1 MMPGDNERRGRTRN
15 GRLAFAPVLVL
26 ALLAAACGEGGTRGA
41 DSRVLV
47 DGSSTVYP
55 LTEAVAEEF
64 GIAQGGAVQVTV
76 GLSGTGGGFQR
87 FCAGET
93 DVNNASRPIKDA
105 ERDECIVNDV
115 RFLELPVAYDG
126 ISIVV
131 HPDNTWV
138 DCLTV
143 AELRRI
149 WEPNSTVQSWAQV
162 RDGFPDQ
169 PIRLYGPGTDSGTFD
184 YFTEAIVGEEG
195 ASRWE
200 YTVSEDDN
208 VLVTGV
214 AGDPGALG
222 YFGYAYYE
230 ANRDRVKLVAVD
242 SGSGCVQPTPATI
255 RRGRY
260 DPLSRPLFIYVNR
273 ESLARPAVAEFVRF
287 YMETAPELAREVG
300 YVPLGEADYQAN
312 ARRVAEASGHGA

>member
-1 MMPGDNERRGRTRN
+1 MMRDDDQRHSLARGAHS
-15 GRLAFAPVLVL
+15 GLAAILVL
-26 ALLAAACGEGGTRGA
+26 ALFAAACGERGPGGGEG
-41 DSRVLV
+41 RVLI

-64 GIAQGGAVQVTV
+64 GIAQGAAVQVTV
-76 GLSGTGGGFQR
+76 GLSGTGGGFER

-93 DVNNASRPIKDA
+93 DINNASRPIKDA

-143 AELRRI
+143 EELRRI
-149 WEPNSTVQSWAQV
+149 WEPGSTVESWAEV
-162 RDGFPDQ
+162 REGFPDE
-169 PIRLYGPGTDSGTFD
+169 PLRLYGPGPDSGTFD
-184 YFTEAIVGEEG
+184 DFTEAVVGEPG

-214 AGDPGALG
+214 AGDRGALG

-242 SGSGCVQPTPATI
+242 GGSGCVAPTPETI
-255 RRGRY
+255 RRGTY

-273 ESLARPAVAEFVRF
+273 ESLARRTVADFVRF
-287 YMETAPELAREVG
+287 YMDVAPELAREVG
-300 YVPLGEADYQAN
+300 YVPLSEADYEAN
-312 ARRVAEASGHGA
+312 TRRIAEASGRGT

>member
-1 MMPGDNERRGRTRN
+1 M
-15 GRLAFAPVLVL
+15 
-26 ALLAAACGEGGTRGA
+26 
-41 DSRVLV
+41 
-47 DGSSTVYP
+47 YP

-64 GIAQGGAVQVTV
+64 GIAQGAAVQVTV
-76 GLSGTGGGFQR
+76 GLSGTGGGFER

-93 DVNNASRPIKDA
+93 DINNASRPIKDA

-143 AELRRI
+143 EELRRI
-149 WEPNSTVQSWAQV
+149 WEPGSTVESWAEV
-162 RDGFPDQ
+162 REGFPDE
-169 PIRLYGPGTDSGTFD
+169 PLRLYGPGPDSGTFD
-184 YFTEAIVGEEG
+184 DFTEAVVGEPG

-214 AGDPGALG
+214 AGDRGALG

-242 SGSGCVQPTPATI
+242 GGSGCVAPTPETI
-255 RRGRY
+255 RRGTY

-273 ESLARPAVAEFVRF
+273 ESLARRTVADFVRF
-287 YMETAPELAREVG
+287 YMDVAPELAREVG
-300 YVPLGEADYQAN
+300 YVPLSEADYEAN
-312 ARRVAEASGHGA
+312 TRRIAEASGRGT

>member
-1 MMPGDNERRGRTRN
+1 MPGDNERHVRTRKQQ
-15 GRLAFAPVLVL
+15 LATACVLVL
-26 ALLAAACGEGGTRGA
+26 ALLAAACGESGM
-41 DSRVLV
+41 DSRILV
-47 DGSSTVYP
+47 DGSSTVYR

-64 GIAQGGAVQVTV
+64 GIAQGGAVQVMV
-76 GLSGTGGGFQR
+76 GVSGTGGGFQR

-93 DVNNASRPIKDA
+93 DVNDASRPIKDA
-105 ERDECIVNDV
+105 EREECFINDV

-138 DCLTV
+138 DCLTIE
-143 AELRRI
+143 ELRRI
-149 WEPNSTVQSWAQV
+149 WEPASTVESWAQV
-162 RDGFPDQ
+162 REGFPDQ
-169 PIRLYGPGTDSGTFD
+169 PIRLYGPGPDSGTFD
-184 YFTEAIVGEEG
+184 YFTEMIMGEEG

-214 AGDPGALG
+214 AGDPAALG

-230 ANRDRVKLVAVD
+230 ENRDRLKLVAVD
-242 SGSGCVQPTPATI
+242 SGSGCVQPTPETI

-273 ESLARPAVAEFVRF
+273 EALERPTVAEFVRF
-287 YMETAPELAREVG
+287 YMETAPQLAREVG
-300 YVPLGEADYQAN
+300 YVPLGRADYEAN
-312 ARRVAEASGHGA
+312 ARRVAEASGHGS

>member
-1 MMPGDNERRGRTRN
+1 MMPGDNQQHGRAPRGRPAVILT
-15 GRLAFAPVLVL
+15 F
-26 ALLAAACGEGGTRGA
+26 ALLAAACGERGTGGTGNA
-41 DSRVLV
+41 VLV
-47 DGSSTVYP
+47 DGSSTVYR
-55 LTEAVAEEF
+55 LAEAVAEEF
-64 GIAQGGAVQVTV
+64 GIAQGGAVQVLV
-76 GLSGTGGGFQR
+76 GSSGTGGGFQR

-131 HPDNTWV
+131 HPGNTWV

-149 WEPNSTVQSWAQV
+149 WEPDSPVESWAQV
-162 RDGFPDQ
+162 RDGFPDR
-169 PIRLYGPGTDSGTFD
+169 PLRLYGPGTDSGTFD
-184 YFTEAIVGEEG
+184 YFTEAIVGEAG

-214 AGDPGALG
+214 AGDSAALG

-230 ANRDRVKLVAVD
+230 ANRERVKLVAVD
-242 SGSGCVQPTPATI
+242 SGNGCVQPTPETI
-255 RRGRY
+255 RRGTY

-273 ESLARPAVAEFVRF
+273 ESLARRAVAEFVRF

-300 YVPLGEADYQAN
+300 YVPLGEADYQVN
-312 ARRVAEASGHGA
+312 LRRVAEAAGGGA